1 MIKNLLSK
9 KLRARLLLIAVI
21 LFIGCQKDDVVK
33 LSSITVTVR
42 MATTYAS
49 IPLDNIVVRITN
61 TQDNS
66 RDSLITNASG
76 MVIFE
81 NLAPGTYNVS
91 ASKPLDVNQVFNA
104 TGYNVELTLNGTSDG
119 VSPLPGQNFL
129 VSLEMDGRPAGSLLI
144 KQLYYGAGKVPQLP
158 LLLLKDQFIEIYNN
172 SDEVIYADGLY
183 IAALCPRPAG
193 LGNDIVS
200 PLVKDEFLYSEQ
212 VIRIPGNGTT
222 YPIQPGTSFVVAA
235 NAIDFT
241 EGGKYPTGTVDNSK
255 ADFEVNEPD
264 WLQERGFVSV
274 PILSP
279 PANPDVT
286 DVEIVYFWA
295 SSGVFFN
302 FNADGASVAIFRSET
317 TPTETVIDPTVP
329 GYPFLKIP
337 VGTVIDAVDFLAR
350 ETSGPFKRLPS
361 FLDASFNFIPGGSR
375 STGKSMMR
383 KVAKTVNGREI
394 LMDTNNSANDFE
406 YVPVVQY

>member
-1 MIKNLLSK
+1 MIKNLFFT
-9 KLRARLLLIAVI
+9 KLRTTLLLLTVVV
-21 LFIGCQKDDVVK
+21 FVGCQKDDVVK
-33 LSSITVTVR
+33 LSSITVTVS
-42 MATTYAS
+42 MATDYSS
-49 IPLDNIVVRITN
+49 ISLDNIIVKITN

-66 RDSLITNASG
+66 KDSLLTNASG
-76 MVIFE
+76 MVVFE

-91 ASKPLDVNQVFNA
+91 ASKPLDANQVFNA
-104 TGYNVELTLNGTSDG
+104 TGYNVELTLNGNSDG
-119 VSPLPGQNFL
+119 VSPLPGQNSL
-129 VSLEMDGRPAGSLLI
+129 VSLVMDGRPAGSLLI
-144 KQLYYGAGKVPQLP
+144 KQFFYGAGKVPQLP

-172 SDEVIYADGLY
+172 SDEIIYADGLY

-193 LGNDIVS
+193 AANEVVS

-235 NAIDFT
+235 NGIDFT

-255 ADFEVNEPD
+255 AHFEVNEPA

-279 PANPDVT
+279 PDNPDVT
-286 DVEIVYFWA
+286 DVEIIYFWA

-329 GYPFLKIP
+329 NYPFLKIP
-337 VGTVIDAVDFLAR
+337 VESVIDAADFLAR
-350 ETSGPFKRLPS
+350 EESAPFKRLPS

-375 STGKSMMR
+375 STGKSMVR
-383 KVAKTVNGREI
+383 KVAKTVNGRDI

-406 YVPVVQY
+406 YGPVVQY